1 MPRNKPAVYQVI
13 ITQGAEADI
22 SSIVDYLLTKNESE
36 LAAQLLQ
43 EFAKAFNSLEQLP
56 HRGHFPPE
64 LAELTKLTELA
75 DKHIR
80 ELHVSV
86 YRLIYRITE
95 QDVLILFVA
104 DGRRNIQQA
113 LVNRALR
120 LNQ

>member
-1 MPRNKPAVYQVI
+1 MPRNKPAAYQVS

-22 SSIVDYLLTKNESE
+22 SSIVDYLLTQNEAE
-36 LAAQLLQ
+36 LVAQLLQ
-43 EFAKAFNSLEQLP
+43 EFAKAFNSLEQFP

-64 LAELTKLTELA
+64 LAELL

-86 YRLIYRITE
+86 YRLIYRIIE

>member
-1 MPRNKPAVYQVI
+1 MPRNKPTAYQVS

-22 SSIVDYLLTKNESE
+22 SSIVDYLLTQNEAE

-64 LAELTKLTELA
+64 LAELPN
-75 DKHIR
+75 KHIR

-86 YRLIYRITE
+86 YRLIYRIIE

>member
-1 MPRNKPAVYQVI
+1 MPRNKPAAYQVS

-22 SSIVDYLLTKNESE
+22 SSIVDYLLTQNEAE

-64 LAELTKLTELA
+64 LAELTKLSN
-75 DKHIR
+75 KHLR

-86 YRLIYRITE
+86 YRLIYRIIE

>member
-1 MPRNKPAVYQVI
+1 MPRNKPAAYQVI

-22 SSIVDYLLTKNESE
+22 SSIVDYLLAQDEGE
-36 LAAQLLQ
+36 LAAQLVL
-43 EFAKAFNSLEQLP
+43 EFAEVFKSLEKLP

-64 LAELTKLTELA
+64 LAELP
-75 DKHIR
+75 DKNIR
-80 ELHVSV
+80 ELHVSA
-86 YRLIYRITE
+86 YRLIYRIAE
-95 QDVLILFVA
+95 QNALILFVA